1 MINKL
6 LPTDMTAEAF
16 AKAISVTPKEILS
29 SNSKLRADGIQN
41 ITMPAFKGYYIHGG
55 KLKVQT
61 TCPEAKAC
69 KAYCYAGVAGTY
81 GFVGSMVKHSR
92 NLNYVMNKPFE
103 FAEQLI
109 HEISVKAKNPKFR
122 AVRWHDAGDAFSEG
136 YWGVMKAVMNAL
148 PNVKFYAYS
157 KMVSFFKGRT
167 DIPSN
172 FHVVFSM
179 GGTEDHL
186 IDTEND
192 RHAKVFHTRQALR
205 DAGYSDGTNTDRL
218 AASGK
223 YKKIALVV
231 HGNHKAMPK
240 FRRMVAKINKVA

>member
-41 ITMPAFKGYYIHGG
+41 ITMPAFKGYYLHGG
-55 KLKVQT
+55 KLTVQN
-61 TCPEAKAC
+61 TCPGAKAC

-103 FAEQLI
+103 FVEQLI

-122 AVRWHDAGDAFSEG
+122 AVRWHDSGDVFSEG
-136 YWGVMKAVMNAL
+136 YWGVMKAVMAAL
-148 PNVKFYAYS
+148 PHVRFYAYT
-157 KMVSFFKGRT
+157 KMVSFFKGRS
-167 DIPSN
+167 DIPAN
-172 FHVVFSM
+172 FTIVFSV
-179 GGTEDHL
+179 GGTDDAL

-192 RHAKVFHTRQALR
+192 RHAKVFHSRSALR
-205 DAGYSDGTNTDRL
+205 KAGYSDGTNTDRL
-218 AASGK
+218 AANPK
-223 YKKIALVV
+223 FKKIALVV

-240 FRRMVAKINKVA
+240 FRRMVERNNKG